1 MALPRQLSWLPT
13 ATTLCAYWAAFTVAM
28 VALTAWMGV
37 ELPSVARGVPFFLA
51 GLATGRL
58 ADVASSHRVIAP
70 IVVAVVS
77 AAAWTSFTWV
87 TSDVSVG
94 GALVLFAVSLPVN
107 GLAGL
112 WAYFGLSLGGRL
124 RRGPPAAAGQVG
136 EFDDLERELKE
147 EMARDSDANSSTRL

>member
-37 ELPSVARGVPFFLA
+37 ELPSLMRGVPFFLA

-58 ADVASSHRVIAP
+58 ADVARSQRVIASG
-70 IVVAVVS
+70 VLAVVS
-77 AAAWTSFTWV
+77 AAAWTSFTFA

-94 GALVLFAVSLPVN
+94 GAFSLLALSLPVN
-107 GLAGL
+107 ALAGL

-124 RRGPPAAAGQVG
+124 RRWPRAAAGQVG

-147 EMARDSDANSSTRL
+147 EMARDSDANASTRR